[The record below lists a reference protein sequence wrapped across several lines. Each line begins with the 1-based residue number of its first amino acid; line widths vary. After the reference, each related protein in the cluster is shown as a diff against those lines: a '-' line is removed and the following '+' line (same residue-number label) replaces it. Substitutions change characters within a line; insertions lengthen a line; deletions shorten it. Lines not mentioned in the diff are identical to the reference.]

1 MAEYSRADAANRSGV
16 DLGYIDHLI
25 ELGVL
30 SPDSTDRLTKGDVRR
45 AQMAQTLENAGIALE
60 SLAASIKRGHGDL
73 AFMDAPTYERFAT
86 LSDETFEGL
95 SRRTGLP
102 LNLLMLIREAT
113 GGATPGPNDRVR
125 EDELA
130 VVPFIEIGLAMG
142 FRPVSIERK
151 LRVLADSLRRAAAT
165 ESDAWRSDLMEP
177 MLARGA
183 TASELGATAY
193 LRETA
198 TLDQATDE
206 AVLAIWHAQQAQ
218 AWTANI
224 IGGFE
229 KALTDAGLLKTL
241 HRPPAIC
248 FLDITGY
255 TRLTYERGDE
265 AAADLAERLG
275 RLVTRSTLE
284 SGGRPVKWLGDGVMV
299 YFRDPGSG
307 VVAALELVEGVF
319 SAGLPPAHVGLH
331 AGPVLFQ
338 QGDYY
343 GRTVNLASRIA
354 EYARPGEVLVTQE
367 VVDAS
372 AGVDVTFTGIGPV
385 ELKGISSVL
394 LHAAHPAEAR

>member
-16 DLGYIDHLI
+16 DPGYLDRLI
-25 ELGVL
+25 ELGII

-60 SLAASIKRGHGDL
+60 SLAASIERGHGDL

-113 GGATPGPNDRVR
+113 GGATPAPNDRVR

-130 VVPFIEIGLAMG
+130 VVPLIEIELAMG
-142 FRPVSIERK
+142 FRPVSIERT
-151 LRVLADSLRRAAAT
+151 LRVLAESLRRAAAT

-177 MLARGA
+177 MLAGGA
-183 TASELGATAY
+183 TVIELGATASS
-193 LRETA
+193 RETL
-198 TLDQATDE
+198 TLDAATDD
-206 AVLAIWHAQQAQ
+206 AVMAIWHAQQAQ

-275 RLVTRSTLE
+275 NLVTRSTLE
-284 SGGRPVKWLGDGVMV
+284 SGGRPVKWLGDGVLI

-307 VVAALELVEGVF
+307 VGGGPRVGTRRSVRRPAAR
-319 SAGLPPAHVGLH
+319 SRWPARR
-331 AGPVLFQ
+331 AGPLPA
-338 QGDYY
+338 
-343 GRTVNLASRIA
+343 GRLLRTNSESRLTDRRV
-354 EYARPGEVLVTQE
+354 RP
-367 VVDAS
+367 
-372 AGVDVTFTGIGPV
+372 AG
-385 ELKGISSVL
+385 
-394 LHAAHPAEAR
+394 

>member
-1 MAEYSRADAANRSGV
+1 
-16 DLGYIDHLI
+16 
-25 ELGVL
+25 
-30 SPDSTDRLTKGDVRR
+30 
-45 AQMAQTLENAGIALE
+45 
-60 SLAASIKRGHGDL
+60 
-73 AFMDAPTYERFAT
+73 MDAPSYERFAT

-130 VVPFIEIGLAMG
+130 VVPFIEIELAMG
-142 FRPVSIERK
+142 FRPVSIERT
-151 LRVLADSLRRAAAT
+151 LRVLCDSLRRAAAT
-165 ESDAWRSDLMEP
+165 ESDAWRSDLLEP
-177 MLARGA
+177 MLTRGA
-183 TASELGATAY
+183 TAIELGTRASSA
-193 LRETA
+193 ETV
-198 TLDQATDE
+198 TLDEATNE

-224 IGGFE
+224 ISGFE

-265 AAADLAERLG
+265 AAADLAEQLG
-275 RLVTRSTLE
+275 RLVTRSTRE

-307 VVAALELVEGVF
+307 VVAALELVDGVT

-354 EYARPGEVLVTQE
+354 EYARPG
-367 VVDAS
+367 
-372 AGVDVTFTGIGPV
+372 
-385 ELKGISSVL
+385 
-394 LHAAHPAEAR
+394 